1 MAENLESKVP
11 CVNLQAVAERA
22 AAAGAAYAGVLNQT
36 DTYFAVSDRRLKLRE
51 ISHGAPDGTSFAA
64 TELIDYERPD
74 RVGARVSAY
83 TREPV
88 DDPAERA
95 AALAAE
101 YGLRGVVR
109 KRRDLWL
116 IDRTR
121 IHLDRVIGLGEFV
134 ELETVADGAVG
145 PGGAR
150 GRRHCARP
158 RPVGVDAVVLHRPR
172 RSRRRLPRQRFRHA
186 RIGPIGRATARR
198 SGGLG

>member
-145 PGGAR
+145 RADWAEHEAVAAALGLDLSESTPSSYIDLVEAAAGSR
-150 GRRHCARP
+150 GS
-158 RPVGVDAVVLHRPR
+158 D
-172 RSRRRLPRQRFRHA
+172 
-186 RIGPIGRATARR
+186 
-198 SGGLG
+198 SGTRESDR

>member
-51 ISHGAPDGTSFAA
+51 IWHGAPDGTSFAA
-64 TELIDYERPD
+64 ELIDYERHD

-88 DDPAERA
+88 DDPAARA

-145 PGGAR
+145 PADWAEHEAVAAALGLDLSESTPSSYIDLVEAAAGSR
-150 GRRHCARP
+150 GS
-158 RPVGVDAVVLHRPR
+158 D
-172 RSRRRLPRQRFRHA
+172 
-186 RIGPIGRATARR
+186 
-198 SGGLG
+198 SGTRESDR